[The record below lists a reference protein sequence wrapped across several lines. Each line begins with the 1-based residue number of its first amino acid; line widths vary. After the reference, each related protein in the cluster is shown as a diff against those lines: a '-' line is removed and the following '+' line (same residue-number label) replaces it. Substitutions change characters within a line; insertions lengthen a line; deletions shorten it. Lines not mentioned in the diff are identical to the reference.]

1 MGNMFINGQSLY
13 HLLQSGETAESLK
26 RDFELSLKTA
36 EKRIEKE
43 KTEKEAQEKEKQA
56 KEAELKKAYDEAIE
70 KLLVY
75 LSYISKDKISE
86 QEVKSFLSRAVRDIK
101 FSKNQDK
108 TLGEFLNLFF
118 NV

>member
-13 HLLQSGETAESLK
+13 HLLQSGATAESLT

-43 KTEKEAQEKEKQA
+43 KAEKEAQEKEKQA

-75 LSYISKDKISE
+75 LSCISKDKISE